1 MASKIGV
8 YFDASNIGGGLDVEA
23 LAAGV
28 TAKWGT
34 LAPVVKVFPVL
45 ADNVEA
51 IKADITAEQL
61 DGVLLCGASPRADA
75 EIFRFPVLTEHVNLR
90 EQCVMCFQD
99 KDGNPLKEGQAAP
112 ELLTMMATDYVN
124 MGVVKMQKGN
134 LPDSAALPEGGTQR
148 ILVVGGG
155 FTGLT
160 AALEGARSGYEV
172 VLVEKTG
179 ELGGAAKNIPVGSP
193 LSAPWDDKEP
203 LKLDEKIA
211 AESDPKKKAKLEAE
225 KATKEQ
231 WLNAIK

>member
-1 MASKIGV
+1 MEFK
-8 YFDASNIGGGLDVEA
+8 LQA
-23 LAAGV
+23 LSIYEYGQR
-28 TAKWGT
+28 K
-34 LAPVVKVFPVL
+34 
-45 ADNVEA
+45 
-51 IKADITAEQL
+51 
-61 DGVLLCGASPRADA
+61 
-75 EIFRFPVLTEHVNLR
+75 
-90 EQCVMCFQD
+90 D

-124 MGVVKMQKGN
+124 MGGVKMQKGN

-155 FTGLT
+155 FSGLT
-160 AALEGARSGYEV
+160 AALEAARSGYEV

-211 AESDPKKKAKLEAE
+211 ACLDSIPLSSLTTADAADEYV
-225 KATKEQ
+225 
-231 WLNAIK
+231 I